1 MKKLF
6 ATIAAAV
13 LAVGVAF
20 GASACGQVSK
30 ESDEG
35 VPAKETPIVGYVA
48 EGPITAWR
56 TAHEKDVQTAFKNA
70 SMDMVYMPSTKHKE
84 QVASFDKFVRDKVDA
99 ILLTPAQAAGW
110 TDSLE
115 KAKKADIPV
124 FLLDSSVD
132 TDDTSLYTTKI
143 GPSNTWAGEQAAKYI
158 NSAFPDGAKGI
169 MLEGPDGN
177 SDTTERT
184 AGWDS
189 ALADNVAVV
198 DSAKGDLSVDTAVEQ
213 TTELLEK
220 FKGDDIKF
228 IFAQNDEMGL
238 GAADAVKAL
247 ADAQAEASGKSGASN
262 SSGETGSSSS
272 SPASDSSSDSDASSA
287 SGSATTDYANI
298 KIVTIDATKP
308 ALRALISGKFA
319 SVIEYNPL
327 FGEKTASAV
336 QKVLGGEKVAKSLPV
351 SSKVFTPDSAKEAL
365 NTRKY

>member
-1 MKKLF
+1 
-6 ATIAAAV
+6 
-13 LAVGVAF
+13 
-20 GASACGQVSK
+20 
-30 ESDEG
+30 
-35 VPAKETPIVGYVA
+35 
-48 EGPITAWR
+48 
-56 TAHEKDVQTAFKNA
+56 
-70 SMDMVYMPSTKHKE
+70 MDMVYMPSTKHKE